1 MTVFEIVVYHLD
13 TIIGTVYLGAQEI
26 FLFAMVALGTVPIK
40 EFMIFNRQQKQ
51 VKDFNVRIDNTMIER
66 VESFNYLSIMLNE
79 TLSWKSHNEM
89 VGKNFQKLQGYYIDL
104 ENPLYYLHYI
114 ILLSFHILTMDI
126 AAWD

>member
-26 FLFAMVALGTVPIK
+26 FLLVMVALGTVPIK

-79 TLSWKSHNEM
+79 TLSWKSHIEM
-89 VGKNFQKLQGYYIDL
+89 VGKIFKSYRGTISAWKIHCTIYCYKLEL
-104 ENPLYYLHYI
+104 FCRKKHYV
-114 ILLSFHILTMDI
+114 L
-126 AAWD
+126 